1 MAHLENSQVPQE
13 FMNALLSLR
22 NSTVRPEIAIEEIP
36 APRGLA
42 PYSVAIEGELAD
54 LALVAEALNL
64 PPNQQ
69 FSDDDEPLTSG
80 KFVLLYD
87 PVERA
92 NWGGSFRVVIHVR
105 AAIEQEVGVD
115 PLLTQAAWSWLK
127 DAFEYCGAAHL
138 NLTGTVTRSTSD
150 TLRDIGISPQSQ
162 RTEFEIRASWT
173 PMPLNG
179 AAGIDLD
186 FGSHLSAWTNLMCA
200 AVGLPALDQGFPA
213 QYTLRGPHSIIQGA
227 TSN

>member
-1 MAHLENSQVPQE
+1 MAHLENSPVPQE

-22 NSTVRPEIAIEEIP
+22 NSVVRPEIAIEEIP

-42 PYSVAIEGELAD
+42 SYSVAIGGELAD
-54 LALVAEALNL
+54 SALVPAALNF
-64 PPNQQ
+64 PS
-69 FSDDDEPLTSG
+69 FEEVAEDDEPLTSG
-80 KFVLLYD
+80 KFILLYD

-92 NWGGSFRVVIHVR
+92 NWGGSFRAVIHVR
-105 AAIEQEVGVD
+105 AAIDQEIGQD

-127 DAFEYCGAAHL
+127 DAFEYCGAAHV

-173 PMPLNG
+173 PTPLDG
-179 AAGIDLD
+179 VAGIDLN

-200 AVGLPALDQGFPA
+200 AIGLPALDQGFPA
-213 QYTLRGPHSIIQGA
+213 QRTLRGPQSISQGA
-227 TSN
+227 IPN